1 LDKIWGIGMGEED
14 PGIEDPS
21 NWKGL
26 NLLGQAITLV
36 KQQIK
41 T

>member
-1 LDKIWGIGMGEED
+1 MGEED

>member
-1 LDKIWGIGMGEED
+1 MAENDEGVD
-14 PGIEDPS
+14 NPV

-36 KQQIK
+36 KNQLK
-41 T
+41 